1 MSIPTAIQIF
11 IPLETVGLFGVILII
26 IIALVFKKI
35 FATVPLRALLLHPN
49 GFGQELRAK
58 EQTDGTFVTVWGKGI
73 KPREIK
79 VMASAS
85 FIHLGGARV
94 RRLFF
99 ITDGIDETI
108 DLAKADSALKGGK
121 ITGAAI
127 ISDSTNALRMMIAA
141 ALDTAKGTMK
151 GTVMPMLTGISIG
164 GLIGFIL
171 ARVLVTT

>member
-58 EQTDGTFVTVWGKGI
+58 EQVDGTFITVWGKGV
-73 KPREIK
+73 KAREIK
-79 VMASAS
+79 VKAEAF

-99 ITDGIDETI
+99 ITDGKDETL
-108 DLAKADSALKGGK
+108 DLTAENSPIKHGS

-127 ISDSTNALRMMIAA
+127 ISDSTNALRMMIAS